1 MSSERSGAV
10 HDLKGA
16 IREARM
22 AQSER
27 GDVVVE
33 LREAERTRL
42 DLLAEALAPV
52 AADLPDGHDEL
63 AMAVLPGDPPRYW
76 VDATAF
82 VMMGRDKRTYRFL
95 RDSRLGRT
103 IIAESSDPD
112 TVAGDVT
119 RYVAERV
126 VEKERAL
133 AADSAERS
141 APDPA
146 AAKPAGQ
153 AADHSGR
160 AGFWAVIGFFLGVI
174 AGAGLLLAYAWVSVG

>member
-1 MSSERSGAV
+1 MSSERSGTV
-10 HDLKGA
+10 HDLQRA
-16 IREARM
+16 IREVRT

-27 GDVVVE
+27 ADVVVE
-33 LREAERTRL
+33 LRETERARL

-52 AADLPDGHDEL
+52 ARDLPDGHDEFSL
-63 AMAVLPGDPPRYW
+63 AVLPGDPPRYW

-103 IIAESSDPD
+103 VIGESSDID
-112 TVAGDVT
+112 TVAGLVT

-133 AADSAERS
+133 AADWAER
-141 APDPA
+141 PA
-146 AAKPAGQ
+146 AATASPAAGT
-153 AADHSGR
+153 AEDSGR
-160 AGFWAVIGFFLGVI
+160 SGFWAVVGFFLGVV
-174 AGAGLLLAYAWVSVG
+174 AGAGLLLAYAWVRVG